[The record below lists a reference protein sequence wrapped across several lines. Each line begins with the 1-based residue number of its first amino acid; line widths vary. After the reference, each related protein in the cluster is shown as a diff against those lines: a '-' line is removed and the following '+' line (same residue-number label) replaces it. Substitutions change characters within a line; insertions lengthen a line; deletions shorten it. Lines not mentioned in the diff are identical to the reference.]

1 MNREIVSELVSV
13 AKLDTT
19 AATKEARAWADR
31 LRAVEAETKKVTDA
45 TKTVGSATDKLR
57 AEMLRLRKEE
67 AAGVIDKKTLA
78 GETKKLRIGLTEQA
92 DAAKK
97 LREETK
103 RLREEEKAAA
113 AEMKAAAKIA
123 AEVGKAR
130 INAAKEAAKA
140 EIAAARES
148 AKAQTAAIRE
158 VAKAQREADKA
169 AREAERTRAAL
180 PRLAARNDAM
190 AHAER
195 SNWRKMQASGERISG
210 LQDSLAAGDRRL
222 MQLNRPFGGVRTAI
236 GDGFGALR
244 ARVQGIAD
252 QPGQFVGD
260 AASKFGSGAGGLVRA
275 GAGAAAAGALGVGG
289 VVAGIA
295 SKGGDFEAL
304 RASLETVE
312 GSASKAAS
320 TFKLIQTFAAQTP
333 YGVEET
339 TNSLLKLKA
348 RGLDASL
355 PSLKAYGDTA
365 SAMGKSMDQM
375 IEAVTDATTGE
386 FERLKEFG
394 VKAKTEGDNV
404 KLTFKGITT
413 TVSKDA
419 KSIEGYLVNLGK
431 TQFAG
436 GMERQSKTLKG
447 MLSSLGDSVSQLADT
462 AFQNGLGAALK
473 EIVADLTGATGS
485 GEEFAKVLGQTLG
498 TAVKGAYKFVKD
510 LIGPVEELPGK
521 LAGVAD
527 AVGTVATVVK
537 GLIDV
542 GAKIAGVL
550 GPGNTALIALGAA
563 ATAALGPIGLLL
575 AAGYGLGKAF
585 GAARDAIGGTT
596 SAVEE
601 FKRKQRELEASD
613 RQNIATRQQQENA
626 DRLAAR
632 NETESKSFESA
643 EAVTKRFKLARLRRM
658 GKTYGELSDKERR
671 QLDNDAA
678 IASSQA
684 RRAGRGRDNAGDET
698 GRAIEGIVGGEER
711 AADNAEIG
719 RLRGKKR
726 KTGSEKKRLKELEKQ
741 YDLET
746 GSTGKKKKDDA
757 FDEDRKKHIDELV
770 AKAEQRAGDEAL
782 LAGNASGASA
792 AARTAGKDTRARL
805 TEMAKKGAL
814 PGEVERGLLR
824 VAGFDDV
831 EKAPPPPIIITNQDI
846 DFTVTIPLQVAIHTG
861 ENPESV
867 VDDIAAK
874 LEETME
880 RDLLPRVT
888 SMIATTFRR

>member
-31 LRAVEAETKKVTDA
+31 LRAVETETKKVTEA
-45 TKTVGSATDKLR
+45 TKTVGTATDKLR
-57 AEMLRLRKEE
+57 GEMLRLRKEE
-67 AAGVIDKKTLA
+67 AAGIIDKKTLA
-78 GETKKLRIGLTEQA
+78 AGTKALRIGLTEQA
-92 DAAKK
+92 EAAKK

-103 RLREEEKAAA
+103 RLRDEERAAVV
-113 AEMKAAAKIA
+113 EMKAVAKVAADIN
-123 AEVGKAR
+123 KAR
-130 INAAKEAAKA
+130 VSAAKEAAKA
-140 EIAAARES
+140 EIAA
-148 AKAQTAAIRE
+148 IRE
-158 VAKAQREADKA
+158 VVKAQK
-169 AREAERTRAAL
+169 EAERTRAAL

-195 SNWRKMQASGERISG
+195 NNWRKMQASGERIAG

-222 MQLNRPFGGVRTAI
+222 MQLNRPMGGLRTAVS
-236 GDGFGALR
+236 DGVGSAMG
-244 ARVQGIAD
+244 RVRGTLE
-252 QPGQFVGD
+252 QPGAFVGA
-260 AASKFGSGAGGLVRA
+260 AASKFGSGIGGIASAGV
-275 GAGAAAAGALGVGG
+275 GAGLAGVAGIGAAVG
-289 VVAGIA
+289 GIA

-312 GSASKAAS
+312 GSAGKAAA

-339 TNSLLKLKA
+339 TNSLLKLKS

-355 PSLKAYGDTA
+355 PSMKAYGDTA

-394 VKAKTEGDNV
+394 IKAKTEGDNV

-413 TVSKDA
+413 TVAKDS

-485 GEEFAKVLGQTLG
+485 GEEFAKVLGRTLG
-498 TAVKGAYKFVKD
+498 DAVKGAYKFVKD
-510 LIGPVEELPGK
+510 LIGPMDELPGK
-521 LAGVAD
+521 LESVATF
-527 AVGTVATVVK
+527 VGTVASGLK
-537 GLIDV
+537 SLIDIGSRV
-542 GAKIAGVL
+542 AGTL
-550 GPGNTALIALGAA
+550 GPANVALIAMGAA
-563 ATAALGPIGLLL
+563 ATAALGPLGLLL

-585 GAARDAIGGTT
+585 GAARDAVSGTT
-596 SAVEE
+596 TAVED

-613 RQNIATRQQQENA
+613 RQNIATRQQQEDA
-626 DRLAAR
+626 DRLAGR
-632 NETESKSFESA
+632 NESETKSFESA
-643 EAVTKRFKLARLRRM
+643 EASAARFKAARLRKL
-658 GKTYGELSDKERR
+658 GKNMNELSASERA
-671 QLDNDAA
+671 QLENDAA
-678 IASSQA
+678 VASARA
-684 RRAGRGRDNAGDET
+684 RRAGRGRDDAGGET
-698 GRAIEGIVGGEER
+698 GRAIEGVVGGEER

-719 RLRGKKR
+719 RLKGKKN

-746 GSTGKKKKDDA
+746 GGKGGKAKLDA
-757 FDEDRKKHIDELV
+757 FDADRKKTIDELV
-770 AKAEQRAGDEAL
+770 QKAEQRAGDEAL
-782 LAGNASGASA
+782 LSGNAAGASA
-792 AARTAGKDTRARL
+792 AARSAGKDTRARL

-824 VAGFDDV
+824 VAGFEDV
-831 EKAPPPPIIITNQDI
+831 QNAPPPPIIITNQDI

-874 LEETME
+874 LESTME

-888 SMIATTFRR
+888 SMIASTFRR